1 MSILNLMS
9 VMSFW
14 SPFIFW
20 FVAINVFVTLV
31 FTVVVIIGGIS
42 DLKFLFKSLREA
54 DVDETDD
61 GRVEVPP
68 AQNA

>member
-1 MSILNLMS
+1 MS
-9 VMSFW
+9 VLNIIGSMSFW
-14 SPFIFW
+14 SPFTFW

-31 FTVVVIIGGIS
+31 FTVVVIIGGIF

-54 DVDETDD
+54 EVDETDD